1 MESLGVDDPAAGL
14 ALLAADNQAG
24 LGCGDLMFAD
34 TDLPMAQVLTSNDRI
49 LNMTWVMSHNMRN
62 PETFLF
68 SWL

>member
-49 LNMTWVMSHNMRN
+49 LNMT
-62 PETFLF
+62 
-68 SWL
+68 